1 MGEAQKP
8 CSPAGTVVTG
18 EVIIREHGE
27 LGDTWRREK
36 SWPMLDPDLDSLQTA
51 QRVGLCEKP
60 GAC

>member
-36 SWPMLDPDLDSLQTA
+36 SWVMLDPDPNSLWSDQK
-51 QRVGLCEKP
+51 VGLYEKL
-60 GAC
+60 GTS